1 MTDQVLS
8 TKINNLFM
16 LEISRNAS
24 NTDLGNEE
32 KETKHIMLSK
42 LLSEVQN
49 IVSEHQEKVRNTSKD
64 LFDLANKINEIGL

>member
-24 NTDLGNEE
+24 NTDLSNEE

-42 LLSEVQN
+42 LLREVQN